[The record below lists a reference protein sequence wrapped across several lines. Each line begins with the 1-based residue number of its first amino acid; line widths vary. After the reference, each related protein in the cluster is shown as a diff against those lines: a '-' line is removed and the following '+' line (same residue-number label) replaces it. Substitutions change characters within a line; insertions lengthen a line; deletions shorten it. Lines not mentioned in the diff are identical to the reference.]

1 MSDEP
6 KIRSL
11 FGGDDYATAQ
21 PGGKPPLGLWT
32 AAEDNDQIPH
42 PRDWLLGNTFCRG
55 YLSSLVAEGGT
66 GKTALRLAQCIAL
79 AAGRGDIAGGK
90 VFAQTRVLYIS
101 LEDDADELRRR
112 VRAALM
118 HHGVSYESTRDW
130 LYLATPATEWEPKQ
144 PVSAYT
150 IAYATRWGELKVG
163 EFLTKLSAALF
174 QYRFG
179 LVVIDPFVKLHG
191 ANENSNPEIDYV
203 CRVLAQLAAQYHCA
217 IDVPHHVNKLIG
229 EGSRSNRT
237 RGASAFRDA
246 VRLLYTL
253 TSMTV
258 EEAAEMN
265 IDDRERLS
273 LVRLDPGKLN
283 ITVPA
288 ADATWYKLVGVRIGN
303 GNETYPNGDDVQ
315 TVERWIAPDIWKN
328 LTNELVCQILD
339 EFSTGLPDGRK
350 YGLGNVGHE
359 RQGWRVIQKFAPE
372 LTDKQAKIV
381 LRKWEENGMIDT
393 VTYTDPVKRQDQKGI
408 IVRRWPG

>member
-11 FGGDDYATAQ
+11 FGGDEYATP
-21 PGGKPPLGLWT
+21 PGSKPPLGLWT
-32 AAEDNDQIPH
+32 AAEDNDHMPSA
-42 PRDWLLGNTFCRG
+42 RDWLLGNTFCRG
-55 YLSSLVAEGGT
+55 YLSSLIAEGGT

-79 AAGRGDIAGGK
+79 AAGRGDIAGAK

-118 HHGVSYESTRDW
+118 HHGITYESIRDW

-217 IDVPHHVNKLIG
+217 IDVPHHVSKVIG
-229 EGSRSNRT
+229 EGSRSSRT

-253 TSMTV
+253 TSMSAD
-258 EEAAEMN
+258 EAAEMN
-265 IDDRERLS
+265 VDDRERLS

-288 ADATWYKLVGVRIGN
+288 ADATWFKLVGVRIGN
-303 GNETYPNGDDVQ
+303 GNATYPNGDDVQ

-328 LTNELVCQILD
+328 LTTELVNQILD
-339 EFSTGLPDGRK
+339 EFSGGLPDGRK
-350 YGLGNVGHE
+350 YAAGNAGPE
-359 RQGWRVIQKFAPE
+359 RQAWRVIQKFAPD
-372 LTDKQAKIV
+372 LTDKQCKII
-381 LRKWEENGMIDT
+381 LKKWDETGMIET
-393 VTYTDPVKRQDQKGI
+393 ANYTDPTNRKEQKGI
-408 IVRRWPG
+408 FVRRWAG

>member
-1 MSDEP
+1 MADEEP
-6 KIRSL
+6 KIRWL
-11 FGGDDYATAQ
+11 FDDDGAGQ

-32 AAEDNDQIPH
+32 AAEDNDHMPSA
-42 PRDWLLGNTFCRG
+42 RDWLLGNTFCRG
-55 YLSSLVAEGGT
+55 YLSSLIAEGGT

-118 HHGVSYESTRDW
+118 HHGVSYESIRDW
-130 LYLATPATEWEPKQ
+130 LYLATPGTEWEPKQ

-203 CRVLAQLAAQYHCA
+203 CRVLARLATQYHCA
-217 IDVPHHVNKLIG
+217 IDVPHHVSKVIG

-253 TSMTV
+253 TSMSAD
-258 EEAAEMN
+258 EAAEMN
-265 IDDRERLS
+265 VDDRERLS

-288 ADATWYKLVGVRIGN
+288 ADATWFKLVGVRIGN
-303 GNETYPNGDDVQ
+303 GNATYPNGDDVQ

-328 LTNELVCQILD
+328 LTTELVNQILD
-339 EFSTGLPDGRK
+339 DFSNGLPDGRK
-350 YGLGNVGHE
+350 YGFGNVGPE
-359 RQGWRVIQKFAPE
+359 RQGWRVIQKFAPD

-381 LRKWEENGMIDT
+381 LKKWEETGMVES

-408 IVRRWPG
+408 IVRRWAG

>member
-288 ADATWYKLVGVRIGN
+288 SDATWYKLVGVRIGN

-328 LTNELVCQILD
+328 LTNELVSHILD
-339 EFSTGLPDGRK
+339 EFSNGLPDGRK
-350 YGLGNVGHE
+350 YGLGNVGQE

>member
-1 MSDEP
+1 M
-6 KIRSL
+6 
-11 FGGDDYATAQ
+11 
-21 PGGKPPLGLWT
+21 GLWT

-328 LTNELVCQILD
+328 LTNELVSQILD
-339 EFSTGLPDGRK
+339 EFSTGLTDGRK